1 MRRILLIVPIV
12 FFIGIANSVA
22 QNESSNLIPFA
33 MFDTASEA
41 VLSDPHDLTLGPDNR
56 LYVADKFNNRIV
68 VMDKE
73 TLKEIDSFGENELS
87 SPRDI
92 SFASDGKAYI
102 ADTNNNRV
110 AIYSFSSGKAELVG
124 SLSEGI
130 SQTEGAAA
138 HPNGRI
144 YATGAGTSNIVA
156 YQNGNVVEQ
165 FFGIFGAH
173 DVEVGPDGNVWVA
186 DTGNARIV
194 KFSPDL
200 KVLDILD
207 DAGYGWIGPRYLDFD
222 KAGRLIVADQDAHRA
237 VLIDRKGAIV
247 GVIGDGTPG
256 VGPNKFDDP
265 EGVEIVGPEIYISDS
280 DNNRI
285 VRYLMVTN

>member
-1 MRRILLIVPIV
+1 MPQLVLTISIVYLIG
-12 FFIGIANSVA
+12 FANSWA
-22 QNESSNLIPFA
+22 QVDSSNLIPFA
-33 MFDTASEA
+33 MFDAASEA

-68 VMDKE
+68 IMDKE
-73 TLKEIDSFGENELS
+73 TLKIIDSFGETDLS
-87 SPRDI
+87 HPRDI
-92 SFASDGKAYI
+92 SFASDGKAYV
-102 ADTNNNRV
+102 ADTNNSRV
-110 AIYSFSSGKAELVG
+110 AVFSFASGKAELVG

-130 SQTEGAAA
+130 SQTEGAVA

-156 YQNGNVVEQ
+156 YEDGNVVAQ

-173 DVEVGPDGNVWVA
+173 DVEVGPDGNLWVA

-194 KFSPDL
+194 KFSQDL
-200 KVLDILD
+200 TVLDVLD

-222 KAGRLIVADQDAHRA
+222 KAGRLIVVDQNAHRA
-237 VLIDRKGAIV
+237 LLIDRQGKIV